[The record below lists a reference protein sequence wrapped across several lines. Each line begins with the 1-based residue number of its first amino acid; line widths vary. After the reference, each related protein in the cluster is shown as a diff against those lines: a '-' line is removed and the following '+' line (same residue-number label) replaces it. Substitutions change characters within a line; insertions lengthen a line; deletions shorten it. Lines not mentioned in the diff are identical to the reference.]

1 MIDKIDKI
9 CVEAGIPFFCR
20 KTKIEEVLC
29 EFTKTFHDGQAYVL
43 WPNNASSQIL
53 QKLSGGGLNVE
64 ADIAKDAKLIN
75 HTFKRKYKIL
85 INSSYSS
92 NCLRRGVRN
101 FCLMCINR
109 CKVIDIYKLLYKRG
123 VPCNKELICE
133 LRRTYTEI
141 IEDLNGYEALLQSRA
156 KDNSA
161 IKKLIEDYLAIRD
174 FNNAFI
180 YIDKLKDM
188 EDVDALK
195 YSNLKSSIEEVLS
208 ELEDM
213 INKKEH
219 IVINWLDALRYDEME
234 NMCYLKELSGKG
246 ICFDNMYTSTAYTSA
261 TAKTMFTGKLLIE
274 DNLYRMPLEDC
285 ESSKLYKTLQD
296 ADYEFLYI
304 GSKLKKGIFKNESME
319 IEQLIYDKEEM
330 PVSMMLYELIHSLAR
345 AQKKCFAIV
354 HSFSETHWPYMNPVN
369 TDTRMIDGYDTLRL
383 LVEHNRDIMNQV
395 IASQKY
401 LDEQLK
407 FYHRFYSNIAY
418 NIYMSD
424 HGSPRSDRPICFRE
438 MNHIV
443 FLVLGNEILPRRV
456 PQVTSLLGFS
466 RMVEHLINKS
476 GNEIGKTDQEE
487 YAMIQ
492 HDDPYGG
499 NIKYFLDDPKDY
511 KMHLVQRRGV
521 ITEKDFYV
529 RYLTGEEYYVLK
541 DGDENLVG
549 CKEYSE
555 RIDYLR
561 KITGKQF
568 INIEKENKYRVTYEL
583 YRKLG
588 YEIDKNIEFVNEN

>member
-9 CVEAGIPFFCR
+9 CVEAGIPFFC
-20 KTKIEEVLC
+20 KKSKMMDVLC
-29 EFTKTFHDGQAYVL
+29 EFTRSLHASEAYVM
-43 WPNNASSQIL
+43 WPGNASSQIL
-53 QKLSGGGLNVE
+53 LKLSGGGLNVE
-64 ADIAKDAKLIN
+64 TDIVEDAKLVN
-75 HTFKRKYKIL
+75 SKCKRKYKVL
-85 INSSYSS
+85 INASYGG
-92 NCLRRGVRN
+92 NWLRRGLRN
-101 FCLMCINR
+101 LCLMCMNR
-109 CKVIDIYKLLYKRG
+109 CKVIDIYKLLNKRG

-133 LRRTYTEI
+133 MRRTYAEI
-141 IEDLNGYEALLQSRA
+141 IADLNEYEALLQSST

-174 FNNAFI
+174 FKNAFC
-180 YIDKLKDM
+180 YIDKLKEI
-188 EDVDALK
+188 EDSEAEK
-195 YSNLKSSIEEVLS
+195 YNNLKSSIEGVLS
-208 ELEDM
+208 EIESN
-213 INKKEH
+213 INGKEH

-274 DNLYRMPLEDC
+274 DNLYKMPI
-285 ESSKLYKTLQD
+285 ESCKDSELYKMLQN
-296 ADYEFLYI
+296 ADYQFIYV
-304 GSKLKKGIFKNESME
+304 GSHLKKGIFLNETME
-319 IEQLIYDKEEM
+319 MHQLIYDREEM
-330 PVSMMLYELIHSLAR
+330 PVSMMQYELVNSLAR

-383 LVEHNRDIMNQV
+383 LVKHNRDVTNQV
-395 IASQKY
+395 IASQRY

-407 FYHRFYSNIAY
+407 FYHRFYFNIAY

>member
-9 CVEAGIPFFCR
+9 CVEAGIPFFC
-20 KTKIEEVLC
+20 KKSKMMDVLC
-29 EFTKTFHDGQAYVL
+29 EFTRSLHAGEAYVM
-43 WPNNASSQIL
+43 WPGNASSQIL
-53 QKLSGGGLNVE
+53 LKLSGGGLNVGT
-64 ADIAKDAKLIN
+64 DIVEDAKLVN
-75 HTFKRKYKIL
+75 SKCKRKYKVL
-85 INSSYSS
+85 INASYGG
-92 NCLRRGVRN
+92 NWLRRGLRN
-101 FCLMCINR
+101 LCLMCMNR
-109 CKVIDIYKLLYKRG
+109 CKVIDIYKLLNKRG

-133 LRRTYTEI
+133 MRRTYSEI
-141 IEDLNGYEALLQSRA
+141 IADLNEYEALLQSST

-174 FNNAFI
+174 FKNAFC
-180 YIDKLKDM
+180 YIDKLKEI
-188 EDVDALK
+188 EDSEAVK
-195 YSNLKSSIEEVLS
+195 YSNLKSSIEGVMS
-208 ELEDM
+208 EIESN
-213 INKKEH
+213 INGKEH

-234 NMCYLKELSGKG
+234 SMCYLKELSRKG

-274 DNLYRMPLEDC
+274 DNLYKIPI
-285 ESSKLYKTLQD
+285 ESCKDSELYKMLQN
-296 ADYEFLYI
+296 ADYQFIYV
-304 GSKLKKGIFKNESME
+304 GSHLKKGIFLNETME
-319 IEQLIYDKEEM
+319 MHQLIYDREEM
-330 PVSMMLYELIHSLAR
+330 PVSMMQYELVNSLAR
-345 AQKKCFAIV
+345 AEKKCFAIV

-383 LVEHNRDIMNQV
+383 LVEHNKDIMNQV

-407 FYHRFYSNIAY
+407 FYHRFYFNIAY

-424 HGSPRSDRPICFRE
+424 HGSPRPDRPICFRE

-499 NIKYFLDDPKDY
+499 NIKYFMDDPKDY